1 MVGSAARG
9 VDSRGF
15 GAAGLDSTFGLDS
28 VRGLDSVGFGLERGC
43 SSSLSS
49 NGLGLVERVDWG
61 LKESV
66 VILDLSLLV
75 LSLLVLSPG
84 LSPGLPG
91 GLPVGLGEGLE
102 EGLGDDVARGSG
114 EALSTA
120 DGSGFLPPQAVTREV
135 TRANPAIARTILGR
149 AIDLM

>member
-49 NGLGLVERVDWG
+49 NGLGLAERVDWG

-75 LSLLVLSPG
+75 LSSGLSPG